1 VTVFTTAACTHCR
14 RAKAALASADVNYVE
29 VDVGEDLE
37 LLARLKAFTGR
48 GTVPQ
53 VICTCTFHAVPRS
66 AAEFLGGGR
75 VFVQSNIQGWPLQCD
90 GLAAWQPRGSWVER
104 STNACSST
112 GREKE
117 AEERHTRAALTA
129 QLARRM
135 RGRRRLAACAPACVC
150 KSLSSSPPGTPV
162 QHHPRRVLKIRR
174 TAAAGLGLGLGS
186 GLRHRP
192 ACIVALVLIWCSI
205 S

>member
-1 VTVFTTAACTHCR
+1 MTVFTTAACTHCR

-75 VFVQSNIQGWPLQCD
+75 VFVQSNIQVGHSS
-90 GLAAWQPRGSWVER
+90 ATAWQPGSL
-104 STNACSST
+104 
-112 GREKE
+112 
-117 AEERHTRAALTA
+117 AAVGWSVP
-129 QLARRM
+129 RM
-135 RGRRRLAACAPACVC
+135 RAPPQAERRRLKRDTRAP
-150 KSLSSSPPGTPV
+150 L
-162 QHHPRRVLKIRR
+162 
-174 TAAAGLGLGLGS
+174 
-186 GLRHRP
+186 
-192 ACIVALVLIWCSI
+192 
-205 S
+205 